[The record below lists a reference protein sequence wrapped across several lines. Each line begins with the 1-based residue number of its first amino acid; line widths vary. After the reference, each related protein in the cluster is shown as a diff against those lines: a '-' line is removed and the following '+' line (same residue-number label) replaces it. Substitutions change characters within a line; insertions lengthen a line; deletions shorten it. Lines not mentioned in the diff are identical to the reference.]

1 MIMNKHSIRII
12 GLYFL
17 MNASIVIA
25 RTSLNLD
32 HEIFTIFESYINIW
46 IFFMHTS
53 NKYSVII
60 F

>member
-32 HEIFTIFESYINIW
+32 HEIFTIFESYINI
-46 IFFMHTS
+46 
-53 NKYSVII
+53 
-60 F
+60 

>member
-1 MIMNKHSIRII
+1 MNKHSIRII

-32 HEIFTIFESYINIW
+32 HKIFAIFESYINI
-46 IFFMHTS
+46 
-53 NKYSVII
+53 
-60 F
+60 